1 MLLRKILAFFALS
14 LFLPFYAYG
23 TVCTLNNTQDGCI
36 SYDGCE
42 YTAPVA
48 MAGISAS
55 CTECQGG
62 YYNSTSQNS
71 TQCNLCSE
79 SSFPNT
85 LLNGKEWDP
94 DDLSTGN
101 TECQWKC
108 TTGWFVDN
116 NHNSCITCP
125 NNSTTPTS
133 YSNNDDAHIGD
144 CTCNDGNTYLI
155 QTTENSTNSY
165 YCGQCGAGVQPNT
178 TGGVSTCTCPPT
190 AVRVHGQ
197 MVGSYRLECA
207 CPTHGFWDNNTQQC
221 QCNANYY
228 INGNSCIQCPTHS
241 FSSIGSDD
249 ISDCTCE
256 AGYYMGGQNDDE
268 CKPCPEHGVC
278 NYAGKTYLTANCAS
292 GYEKIT
298 DETNHTF
305 ECSSCSDS
313 HAVLDDGVCKC
324 DIGYYG
330 TTNGLQTSCS
340 KCPTGTIT
348 TAIGATY
355 RTDCQ
360 MNSSTKFC
368 YGSGNNKT
376 CISLLP
382 SGVTINASTTAPN
395 NANNVAHNIAQ

>member
-1 MLLRKILAFFALS
+1 MLKGKGSLLRKILPIFFLVLMFPFFAN
-14 LFLPFYAYG
+14 G
-23 TVCTLNNTQDGCI
+23 TCITQNNTCQSFNGCYLQDLMGTFECT
-36 SYDGCE
+36 SC
-42 YTAPVA
+42 AP
-48 MAGISAS
+48 GYFNNNTTGTT
-55 CTECQGG
+55 TECSPCPTS
-62 YYNSTSQNS
+62 YNELGKIPDIS
-71 TQCNLCSE
+71 TQDWEQSE
-79 SSFPNT
+79 CPWICDA
-85 LLNGKEWDP
+85 GY
-94 DDLSTGN
+94 
-101 TECQWKC
+101 
-108 TTGWFVDN
+108 FVDN
-116 NHNSCITCP
+116 NHTSCITCP
-125 NNSTTPTS
+125 TNNTAPTS
-133 YSNNDDAHIGD
+133 YSNNDDVHIGD

-256 AGYYMGGQNDDE
+256 ALYYMGGQNDDE

-278 NYAGKTYLTANCAS
+278 NYAGQTYLTSNCAS

-305 ECSSCSDS
+305 ECSSCSNS
-313 HAVLDDGVCKC
+313 HAVLDNGVCKC

-330 TTNGLQTSCS
+330 TTNGLHTSCS

-395 NANNVAHNIAQ
+395 NANNVAQNIAQ